1 MDADFADF
9 AEALYRDAYSR
20 HWPGIRMGERAFTL
34 VPALQTL
41 PIEGFCE
48 ICGIR
53 AIGVH
58 VLSDHPGRAVSLP
71 GRVRFLDFGPSLGMT
86 SQGLPCDFFAESR
99 SRRPFWRS
107 FSRPISTRRPPPS
120 AASSSALADSSM
132 SCPTGRRPTRVS
144 SLPANA

>member
-71 GRVRFLDFGPSLGMT
+71 GRVRFLDFGPSLRSEEHT
-86 SQGLPCDFFAESR
+86 SELQSR
-99 SRRPFWRS
+99 LHLVCRLLLEKKNEVQ
-107 FSRPISTRRPPPS
+107 T
-120 AASSSALADSSM
+120 
-132 SCPTGRRPTRVS
+132 TH
-144 SLPANA
+144 